1 MKSININVNKHV
13 EFPALTLGNIIVD
26 GLLYY
31 NYSFP
36 QAQAIAEDVLSGG
49 YFTDKRR
56 NLHISKNMLIHAIQR
71 YCAGNTD
78 IEIELCSDS
87 AHTIFEHMREAVVI

>member
-1 MKSININVNKHV
+1 MKYTNINIHKQV

-36 QAQAIAEDVLSGG
+36 QAQAIAEDILAGG
-49 YFTDKRR
+49 YFTDERR
-56 NLHISKNMLIHAIQR
+56 NIHINKNTLIHAIQR

-87 AHTIFEHMREAVVI
+87 AHTIFEYIREAVAI

>member
-1 MKSININVNKHV
+1 MKSINVNIHKQI
-13 EFPALTLGNIIVD
+13 EFPLLTLGNIIVD

-31 NYSFP
+31 NYSLP
-36 QAQAIAEDVLSGG
+36 QAQAIAEDILSGG
-49 YFTDKRR
+49 CFTDERR
-56 NLHISKNMLIHAIQR
+56 NLHLSKDKLIQAVQR

-87 AHTIFEHMREAVVI
+87 AYTIFEYIREAFAI